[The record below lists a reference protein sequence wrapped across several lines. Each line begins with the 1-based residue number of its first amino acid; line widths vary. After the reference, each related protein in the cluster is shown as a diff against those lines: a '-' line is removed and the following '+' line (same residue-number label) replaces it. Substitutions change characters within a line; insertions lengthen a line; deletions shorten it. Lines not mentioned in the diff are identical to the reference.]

1 MARGVASRDARA
13 YGRSRRVTIGL
24 SALVLGCLAVVTGCS
39 GNPDSTAKQA
49 CQHVERSL
57 RLYAQ
62 AASNP
67 DPAAADSER
76 VDALVELRTALPL
89 ASVAAAGSGQ
99 WEALRTTL
107 SESPNVDESRL
118 VPALTQQCQN
128 ALAPPSARTF

>member
-1 MARGVASRDARA
+1 
-13 YGRSRRVTIGL
+13 VTVGL
-24 SALVLGCLAVVTGCS
+24 SVLALGSLAVVAGCS
-39 GNPDSTAKQA
+39 GNPDATAKQA

-62 AASNP
+62 ASSNP
-67 DPAAADSER
+67 DPAAADRER
-76 VDALVELRTALPL
+76 VEALIELRTALPL

-118 VPALTQQCQN
+118 VPALTQQCHS

>member
-1 MARGVASRDARA
+1 MLVP
-13 YGRSRRVTIGL
+13 L
-24 SALVLGCLAVVTGCS
+24 SSLAVLAGCS
-39 GNPDSTAKQA
+39 SNADSQAKQA

-62 AASNP
+62 AAANP
-67 DPAAADSER
+67 NPAAADQER
-76 VDALVELRTALPL
+76 VAALVELRTALPL

-118 VPALTQQCQN
+118 VPALTQQCQT

>member
-1 MARGVASRDARA
+1 
-13 YGRSRRVTIGL
+13 VTIGL
-24 SALVLGCLAVVTGCS
+24 SALALGCLAMVAGCS
-39 GNPDSTAKQA
+39 ASSDSTAKQA

-67 DPAAADSER
+67 DPAAADRER

-89 ASVAAAGSGQ
+89 ASVAAASSGQ

-118 VPALTQQCQN
+118 VAALTQQCQI

>member
-1 MARGVASRDARA
+1 MARGVGPRVSSIL
-13 YGRSRRVTIGL
+13 GRPRRVILATLAL
-24 SALVLGCLAVVTGCS
+24 SSLGALAGCS
-39 GNPDSTAKQA
+39 GNADAKAKQA

-62 AASNP
+62 ATSDP
-67 DPAAADSER
+67 DPGSAARKLQE
-76 VDALVELRTALPL
+76 ALVELRTAQPL

-107 SESPNVDESRL
+107 SESPNVDEGRL
-118 VPALTQQCQN
+118 VTALTQQCQS

>member
-1 MARGVASRDARA
+1 VI
-13 YGRSRRVTIGL
+13 V
-24 SALVLGCLAVVTGCS
+24 AVVALGFLVIVAGCS
-39 GNPDSTAKQA
+39 SNADSQAKQA

-67 DPAAADSER
+67 NPAAADQER
-76 VDALVELRTALPL
+76 VAALVELRTALPL

-107 SESPNVDESRL
+107 SESPNVDEGRL
-118 VPALTQQCQN
+118 VPALTQQCQI
-128 ALAPPSARTF
+128 ALAPPSARTY

>member
-1 MARGVASRDARA
+1 VTFAVLALGSLAIVA
-13 YGRSRRVTIGL
+13 
-24 SALVLGCLAVVTGCS
+24 GCG
-39 GNPDSTAKQA
+39 GNSDSKAKQA

-67 DPAAADSER
+67 DPAGADRER
-76 VDALVELRTALPL
+76 ADALVELRTALPL
-89 ASVAAAGSGQ
+89 AAVAAAGSGQ

-107 SESPNVDESRL
+107 SESPNVEEGRL
-118 VPALTQQCQN
+118 VPALTQQCQT

>member
-1 MARGVASRDARA
+1 MH
-13 YGRSRRVTIGL
+13 GRPRSVTIGL
-24 SALVLGCLAVVTGCS
+24 SVLALGSLAVVSGCS
-39 GNPDSTAKQA
+39 GNPDATAKQA

-62 AASNP
+62 ASSNP
-67 DPAAADSER
+67 DPAAADRER

-118 VPALTQQCQN
+118 VPALTQQCQS

>member
-1 MARGVASRDARA
+1 M
-13 YGRSRRVTIGL
+13 L
-24 SALVLGCLAVVTGCS
+24 ALGPLAILAGCS
-39 GNPDSTAKQA
+39 SNADSQAKQA

-62 AASNP
+62 ATSNP
-67 DPAAADSER
+67 NPAAADQER
-76 VDALVELRTALPL
+76 VAALVELRTALPL

-107 SESPNVDESRL
+107 SESPNIDEGRL
-118 VPALTQQCQN
+118 VPALTQQCQT

>member
-1 MARGVASRDARA
+1 LAGGVGSGAPRVHR
-13 YGRSRRVTIGL
+13 RPRRVTVGL
-24 SALVLGCLAVVTGCS
+24 SVLALGSLAIAAGCG
-39 GNPDSTAKQA
+39 GNPDATAKQA

-62 AASNP
+62 ASSNP
-67 DPAAADSER
+67 DPAAADRER

-118 VPALTQQCQN
+118 VPALTRQCQS

>member
-1 MARGVASRDARA
+1 MHGRPRRA
-13 YGRSRRVTIGL
+13 TIGL
-24 SALVLGCLAVVTGCS
+24 SVLMLGSLAVVTGCS
-39 GNPDSTAKQA
+39 GNADSTAKQA

-67 DPAAADSER
+67 DPAAADRQR

-118 VPALTQQCQN
+118 VPALTQQCQS
-128 ALAPPSARTF
+128 ALSPPSARTF

>member
-1 MARGVASRDARA
+1 
-13 YGRSRRVTIGL
+13 VTIGL
-24 SALVLGCLAVVTGCS
+24 SLLALGSLAVVSGCS
-39 GNPDSTAKQA
+39 GNPDATAKQA

-62 AASNP
+62 ASSNL
-67 DPAAADSER
+67 DPAAADRER

-118 VPALTQQCQN
+118 VPALTQQCQS

>member
-1 MARGVASRDARA
+1 VHGRPWRITAAVLALSSLTFLASCSSSSDAQ
-13 YGRSRRVTIGL
+13 
-24 SALVLGCLAVVTGCS
+24 
-39 GNPDSTAKQA
+39 AKQA

-67 DPAAADSER
+67 DPVAANQQR

-107 SESPNVDESRL
+107 SESPNVEEGRL
-118 VPALTQQCQN
+118 VPALTQQCQT
-128 ALAPPSARTF
+128 ALEPPSARTF

>member
-1 MARGVASRDARA
+1 MALS
-13 YGRSRRVTIGL
+13 SLGL
-24 SALVLGCLAVVTGCS
+24 LAGCS
-39 GNPDSTAKQA
+39 GNADAKAKQA

-62 AASNP
+62 ATSDP
-67 DPAAADSER
+67 DPGSAARKLQE
-76 VDALVELRTALPL
+76 ALVELRTAQPL

-107 SESPNVDESRL
+107 SESPNVDEGRL
-118 VPALTQQCQN
+118 VTALTQQCQS

>member
-1 MARGVASRDARA
+1 VIVA
-13 YGRSRRVTIGL
+13 V
-24 SALVLGCLAVVTGCS
+24 LVLGSLAIVAGCS
-39 GNPDSTAKQA
+39 SDSDAKAKQA

-67 DPAAADSER
+67 DPAVADQER
-76 VDALVELRTALPL
+76 IAALVELRTAQPL
-89 ASVAAAGSGQ
+89 AAVAAAGSGQ

-107 SESPNVDESRL
+107 SESPNVDEGRL
-118 VPALTQQCQN
+118 VPALTQQCQT

>member
-1 MARGVASRDARA
+1 M
-13 YGRSRRVTIGL
+13 L
-24 SALVLGCLAVVTGCS
+24 ALGSLAIVSGCS
-39 GNPDSTAKQA
+39 GSSDSSARQA

-67 DPAAADSER
+67 DPAAAERER

-107 SESPNVDESRL
+107 SESPNVDEGRL
-118 VPALTQQCQN
+118 VPALTQQCRT
-128 ALAPPSARTF
+128 ALSPPSARTY

>member
-1 MARGVASRDARA
+1 MTLA
-13 YGRSRRVTIGL
+13 
-24 SALVLGCLAVVTGCS
+24 ALALGSLAILAGCG
-39 GNPDSTAKQA
+39 GNPDAKAKQA

-62 AASNP
+62 AVASP
-67 DPAAADSER
+67 DPAVADRAR
-76 VDALVELRTALPL
+76 VAALVELRTALPL

-107 SESPNVDESRL
+107 SESPNVDEGRL
-118 VPALTQQCQN
+118 VPALTQQCQT

>member
-1 MARGVASRDARA
+1 MTLAALTLG
-13 YGRSRRVTIGL
+13 GL
-24 SALVLGCLAVVTGCS
+24 TFLAGCG
-39 GNPDSTAKQA
+39 GNPDSKAKEA

-62 AASNP
+62 AASDP
-67 DPAAADSER
+67 DPAAADRKR
-76 VDALVELRTALPL
+76 VAALVELRTALPL

-107 SESPNVDESRL
+107 SESPNVDEGRL
-118 VPALTQQCQN
+118 VPALTQQCQT

>member
-1 MARGVASRDARA
+1 VHGRPRRA
-13 YGRSRRVTIGL
+13 TIGL
-24 SALVLGCLAVVTGCS
+24 SALMLGSLTVVAGCS
-39 GNPDSTAKQA
+39 GSSDSTAKQA

-67 DPAAADSER
+67 DLAAAARER

-118 VPALTQQCQN
+118 VPALTQQCQS

>member
-1 MARGVASRDARA
+1 MLALAS
-13 YGRSRRVTIGL
+13 L
-24 SALVLGCLAVVTGCS
+24 PVLASCG
-39 GNPDSTAKQA
+39 GNPDSKAKQA
-49 CQHVERSL
+49 CQHVEQSL

-67 DPAAADSER
+67 DPSAADRQR

-89 ASVAAAGSGQ
+89 ASIAAAGSGQ

-118 VPALTQQCQN
+118 VPALTEQCHT

>member
-1 MARGVASRDARA
+1 MHDRPRRA
-13 YGRSRRVTIGL
+13 TIGL
-24 SALVLGCLAVVTGCS
+24 SVLMLGSLTVVAGCS
-39 GNPDSTAKQA
+39 GSPDSTAKQA

-67 DPAAADSER
+67 DLAAAARER

-118 VPALTQQCQN
+118 VPALTQQCQS
-128 ALAPPSARTF
+128 ALSPPSARTF

>member
-1 MARGVASRDARA
+1 M
-13 YGRSRRVTIGL
+13 T
-24 SALVLGCLAVVTGCS
+24 LAVLALGSLAIPAGCG
-39 GNPDSTAKQA
+39 GNPDAKAKQA

-62 AASNP
+62 AVASP
-67 DPAAADSER
+67 DPAVADR
-76 VDALVELRTALPL
+76 ALVELRTALPL

-107 SESPNVDESRL
+107 SESPNVDEGRL
-118 VPALTQQCQN
+118 VPALTQQCQT